1 MATQRRARPQFVIPA
16 LISHV
21 VMTAFV
27 WRDIGRRDPSELR
40 GSKTIWRLLT
50 AMNTGNH
57 LLYWLVGR
65 RRRPGV

>member
-1 MATQRRARPQFVIPA
+1 MANQRRARPGIAIPA

-21 VMTAFV
+21 VMTAVV
-27 WRDIGRRDPSELR
+27 WRDISRRDPSELR
-40 GSKTIWRLLT
+40 GNKTIWRVLT

-65 RRRPGV
+65 RRSS

>member
-1 MATQRRARPQFVIPA
+1 MATQRRARPQLVIPA

-21 VMTAFV
+21 IMTAVV
-27 WRDIGRRDPSELR
+27 WRDISRRDPSELR
-40 GSKTIWRLLT
+40 GNKTIWRVLT

-65 RRRPGV
+65 RRSG